1 MISRL
6 HNRQSAA
13 RLTSKW
19 TQPGRCFRALWRP
32 PFGKPWRIRPSSAC
46 SAPRQSGKTT
56 LAQQLAPRR
65 RFVSLD
71 EPSYYRTAVED
82 PAGLVASLPEAV
94 TVDEVQRAPGLLPVI
109 KHAVD
114 RDRRPGRFLLTGS
127 ANLLLTPTVTE
138 SLAGRMEI
146 VQLHP
151 LTESEKDRRPGG
163 FLNAL
168 LAGALEPGIRPREE
182 TPGPSL
188 AERLVAGGYPEPLAR
203 TPRRARQWHRQYLRS
218 IVERDMRDVA
228 RVRDVS
234 GIGRLLELLALR
246 SAELFNASGLAND
259 LGLRRET
266 VEHYV
271 AVLERLFLVRR
282 LPAWRRNPAN
292 RLVAS
297 PKVHFL
303 DSGLA
308 ATLGGL
314 TADHWLSGRDR
325 MGHLLESFVVQQ
337 LVAQAAWTDPDLRFW
352 HYRDKDRVEV
362 DVVVTRG
369 AKTWGIEVKA
379 GSSIG
384 SGDGRG
390 LRRLADRC
398 GDDFESGVL
407 LYAGRD
413 VLPVGDRRMLAV
425 PVSELWDR

>member
-1 MISRL
+1 
-6 HNRQSAA
+6 
-13 RLTSKW
+13 
-19 TQPGRCFRALWRP
+19 
-32 PFGKPWRIRPSSAC
+32 
-46 SAPRQSGKTT
+46 
-56 LAQQLAPRR
+56 
-65 RFVSLD
+65 
-71 EPSYYRTAVED
+71 
-82 PAGLVASLPEAV
+82 
-94 TVDEVQRAPGLLPVI
+94 
-109 KHAVD
+109 
-114 RDRRPGRFLLTGS
+114 
-127 ANLLLTPTVTE
+127 
-138 SLAGRMEI
+138 
-146 VQLHP
+146 
-151 LTESEKDRRPGG
+151 
-163 FLNAL
+163 
-168 LAGALEPGIRPREE
+168 
-182 TPGPSL
+182 
-188 AERLVAGGYPEPLAR
+188 
-203 TPRRARQWHRQYLRS
+203 
-218 IVERDMRDVA
+218 MRDVA

-271 AVLERLFLVRR
+271 VVLERLFLVRR

-308 ATLGGL
+308 ATLAGL

-379 GSSIG
+379 GVSTG
-384 SGDGRG
+384 PRDGRG

-398 GDDFESGVL
+398 GEDFEAGAL

-413 VLPVGDRRMLAV
+413 VLPLGNPRMLAV
-425 PVSELWDR
+425 PLTELWER

>member
-1 MISRL
+1 
-6 HNRQSAA
+6 
-13 RLTSKW
+13 
-19 TQPGRCFRALWRP
+19 
-32 PFGKPWRIRPSSAC
+32 
-46 SAPRQSGKTT
+46 
-56 LAQQLAPRR
+56 
-65 RFVSLD
+65 
-71 EPSYYRTAVED
+71 
-82 PAGLVASLPEAV
+82 
-94 TVDEVQRAPGLLPVI
+94 
-109 KHAVD
+109 
-114 RDRRPGRFLLTGS
+114 
-127 ANLLLTPTVTE
+127 
-138 SLAGRMEI
+138 
-146 VQLHP
+146 
-151 LTESEKDRRPGG
+151 
-163 FLNAL
+163 
-168 LAGALEPGIRPREE
+168 
-182 TPGPSL
+182 
-188 AERLVAGGYPEPLAR
+188 
-203 TPRRARQWHRQYLRS
+203 
-218 IVERDMRDVA
+218 MRDVA

-234 GIGRLLELLALR
+234 GVGRLLELLALR

-308 ATLGGL
+308 ATLAGL

-379 GSSIG
+379 GASIG

-398 GDDFESGVL
+398 GEDFESGVL
-407 LYAGRD
+407 LHAGRD
-413 VLPVGDRRMLAV
+413 VLPLGGRGMLAV
-425 PVSELWDR
+425 PLSELWER